1 MDHKSSG
8 IEFDREAFASAPPAK
23 NPNPIGGIVVVA
35 LVAAVVLGLG
45 FVVYKAFN
53 RETVYTPASE
63 ARALAD
69 MQQRLGAIEDRLD
82 QLEQDRKKFASMAAN
97 AAKQPEPVA
106 AAPAPAPAPRRSSYE
121 VSAHVSQP
129 APPVQPATDPAV
141 NQKLAGIQQGMG
153 SLQSDATANK
163 EAWEATTDR
172 LADVAGQI
180 GSQHAEMIKSQQ
192 QLDQLLSRTSL
203 QAIPFELRRGTNRQP
218 LGPIALALKASSLK
232 SHRYTVCVYVQDTC
246 IELKD
251 RNLFEVVQFAIT
263 KDGPPMEIIA
273 TKVDRD
279 GIVGYLEVPREKAR

>member
-8 IEFDREAFASAPPAK
+8 IEFDREAFASAPPTK
-23 NPNPIGGIVVVA
+23 TPNPISGVIVVA
-35 LVAAVVLGLG
+35 LVAVVVLGLG
-45 FVVYKAFN
+45 FVVYKALV
-53 RETVYTPASE
+53 RDSAPTAGSD
-63 ARALAD
+63 ARALAE
-69 MQQRLGAIEDRLD
+69 MGQRLGAIEDRLD
-82 QLEQDRKKFASMAAN
+82 HIEQDRKRLAAMAAS
-97 AAKQPEPVA
+97 AARQPEPVA
-106 AAPAPAPAPRRSSYE
+106 AAAAPAQPSRRSSYE
-121 VSAHVSQP
+121 VSPHVMQP
-129 APPVQPATDPAV
+129 TQPVSDPAM

-153 SLQSDATANK
+153 SLQTDAAANK

-180 GSQHAEMIKSQQ
+180 GTQHAEMIKSQQ
-192 QLDQLLSRTSL
+192 QLDQLLARTSL

-251 RNLFEVVQFAIT
+251 RNLYEVVQFAIS

>member
-23 NPNPIGGIVVVA
+23 TPNPISGVIVVA
-35 LVAAVVLGLG
+35 LVAVVVLGLG
-45 FVVYKAFN
+45 FVVYKALV
-53 RETVYTPASE
+53 RDSAPTAGSD
-63 ARALAD
+63 ARALAE
-69 MQQRLGAIEDRLD
+69 MGQRLGAIEDRLD
-82 QLEQDRKKFASMAAN
+82 HIEQDRKRLVAMAAS
-97 AAKQPEPVA
+97 AAKQPEHTA
-106 AAPAPAPAPRRSSYE
+106 AAVAPAQPSRRSSYE
-121 VSAHVSQP
+121 VSPHVTQP
-129 APPVQPATDPAV
+129 APPASDPAM

-172 LADVAGQI
+172 LADVTGQI
-180 GSQHAEMIKSQQ
+180 GTQHAEMIKSQQ
-192 QLDQLLSRTSL
+192 QLDQLLARTSL

-251 RNLFEVVQFAIT
+251 RNLYEVVQFAIS

-279 GIVGYLEVPREKAR
+279 GIVGYLEVPKEKAH

>member
-1 MDHKSSG
+1 
-8 IEFDREAFASAPPAK
+8 
-23 NPNPIGGIVVVA
+23 
-35 LVAAVVLGLG
+35 
-45 FVVYKAFN
+45 
-53 RETVYTPASE
+53 
-63 ARALAD
+63 
-69 MQQRLGAIEDRLD
+69 
-82 QLEQDRKKFASMAAN
+82 
-97 AAKQPEPVA
+97 
-106 AAPAPAPAPRRSSYE
+106 
-121 VSAHVSQP
+121 
-129 APPVQPATDPAV
+129 
-141 NQKLAGIQQGMG
+141 MG
-153 SLQSDATANK
+153 SLQTDAAANK

-180 GSQHAEMIKSQQ
+180 GTQHAEMIKSQQ
-192 QLDQLLSRTSL
+192 QLDQLLARTSL

-251 RNLFEVVQFAIT
+251 RNLYEVVQFAIS